1 MHAPPIKPLYLRGDA
16 IIPAHEKETIVTIAV
31 KEIIEDE
38 EAGSFCHVYGTPTSE
53 FASFTQCLDHFAEE
67 VTRKFGCAIPWTSN
81 DNQCSVLHFDNE
93 TEFEQMVTEV
103 SNVQRMADYG
113 RQWKPEGRA

>member
-1 MHAPPIKPLYLRGDA
+1 MRTQLEPSLFLRGDA

-38 EAGSFCHVYGTPTSE
+38 EASSCHVYGAPSSE
-53 FASFTQCLDHFAEE
+53 FASYTQCLDYFAEK
-67 VTRKFGCAIPWTSN
+67 VRSKYGCAIPWTSN
-81 DNQCSVLHFDNE
+81 DNQCSVLYFDNE
-93 TEFEQMVTEV
+93 TEFAQMVTDV